1 MAQAPR
7 TNGSGDDM
15 QRNPQAGG
23 VFIMLGLVV
32 GGVGGAFIDAG
43 SVGAAVGGALG
54 AVVAI
59 AMWLRERRAG

>member
-1 MAQAPR
+1 
-7 TNGSGDDM
+7 M